1 MTNSP
6 DEDDTGH
13 FEAAYSLETND
24 QTRKHYKSWAKTYD
38 HEVSEVNGYAQPQ
51 RVADMMLK
59 LKCSPDSHIL
69 DAGCG
74 SGLSGIAI
82 KDAGFVNIDGCDFS
96 PEMLEKSLEKGCYG
110 KLFEANLNK
119 TMPQVDDNTYDVVT
133 CVGVFS
139 FGHVYPDACDELLR
153 VLRRDGHLIIALN
166 APYWDKGELAEKL
179 AKLELQGAIDILEK
193 EYGEHLPGHDVY
205 GWVIAAVKK

>member
-1 MTNSP
+1 MTNPP

-24 QTRKHYKSWAKTYD
+24 QTRKHYKSWAETYD

-51 RVADMMLK
+51 RVADMIQK
-59 LKCSPDSHIL
+59 LNCAHNSRIL

-74 SGLSGIAI
+74 SGLSGVAI
-82 KDAGFVNIDGCDFS
+82 KQAGYTNIDGCDFS
-96 PEMLEKSLEKGCYG
+96 PEMLEKSQEKGCYNR
-110 KLFEANLNK
+110 LFEANLNE
-119 TMPQVDDNTYDVVT
+119 TMPDVEDGTYDVVT

-153 VLRRDGHLIIALN
+153 VLRQDGHLIIALN
-166 APYWDKGELAEKL
+166 APYWDKGDLAEKL
-179 AKLELQGAIDILEK
+179 ATLESSGTIDILEK
-193 EYGEHLPGHDVY
+193 EYGDHLPGHDVY